1 MPAPITIPADGRV
14 WLLIGADSGFE
25 SRTEIYF
32 TRASVTFTPEDA
44 GGRGSC
50 AEDYVTARAVRS
62 REELPAFVQCA
73 AEYTRK
79 HGEVEARRAFYEDVH
94 WKHGQVHVF
103 VHGLEPSGY
112 DTLTHV
118 FPPDPSREGTV
129 RNRSMDQVGTDY
141 SFELHRLLSL
151 VDEEWIDYAPT
162 DPTTGLR
169 QPKSSFVM
177 EIEWNGS
184 RAAIGAAYYSPDLP
198 GTCRAEEVNAAALEE
213 APSDGKLREFVR
225 CAALEV
231 ETLGYFAAPVLSEGP
246 CWKHGSIYVF
256 GVNVETGEVEFSGR
270 ESLCAVSWRLP
281 DLFEGRDLVQVS
293 AEFGEASW
301 YYNVTNA
308 KTGAAEP
315 RTVFVKLVR
324 ARGAPLLVGSG
335 YNPSAV
341 DSSQ

>member
-73 AEYTRK
+73 AEYARK
-79 HGEVEARRAFYEDVH
+79 HGEVEARRAFYEDAH

-103 VHGLEPSGY
+103 VHGLEPSGH
-112 DTLTHV
+112 DMLTLV

-129 RNRSMDQVGTDY
+129 RNRSMGQFGTDY

-151 VDEEWIDYAPT
+151 VDEGWIYYAPT

-169 QPKSSFVM
+169 QPTSSYVM
-177 EIEWNGS
+177 EIDWNGS
-184 RAAIGAAYYSPDLP
+184 RAAIGTANYSPELP

-213 APSDGKLREFVR
+213 APSNGKLREFVR

-246 CWKHGSIYVF
+246 RWRHGSIYAF

-270 ESLCAVSWRLP
+270 EGLFAVSGRLP
-281 DLFEGRDLVQVS
+281 DLFGGRDLVQVS

-308 KTGAAEP
+308 KTGTAEP
-315 RTVFVKLVR
+315 RTVFVKRVR

-335 YNPSAV
+335 YNPSAA
-341 DSSQ
+341 DSSK